1 MARIV
6 TIMLF
11 LCKFFFPIIPNFS
24 GGFRDRGRRDL
35 IRFRLRLRGMRHP
48 FFLNHELLGS
58 EGQKYASEGGQLF
71 AAAGEKQ
78 GNFYL
83 R

>member
-24 GGFRDRGRRDL
+24 GGFLDRGKRDL
-35 IRFRLRLRGMRHP
+35 MRLGLDPEICGIP
-48 FFLNHELLGS
+48 SFLNHELLGS
-58 EGQKYASEGGQLF
+58 EVQKYSSEGGQLF
-71 AAAGEKQ
+71 AAAG
-78 GNFYL
+78 
-83 R
+83 